1 MNPRPVES
9 GDTVNT
15 TEQTP
20 AVKRRAA
27 PEVVANVLR
36 GGLIGAV
43 EVMPGVSGG
52 TVALVVMVYERLIA
66 SASAAIA
73 GLFLLVTGLVRG
85 ADVRRRGLGRLREV
99 DWLLVVPLVVGMGAA
114 ILTMSH
120 VMESLV
126 ENHPTLMRA
135 AFFGMV
141 LVSLLIPIRMAGH
154 WRGRDWLYLVLAAVV
169 TAVAVSLPSAPLQIT
184 PLTIMGCAAIAVCA
198 LALPGL
204 SGSFLLL
211 TLGLY
216 EPTLAAV
223 NNRDFGYLG
232 LFLVGAATGGVLI
245 ILGLR
250 RLLRTRH
257 HVTMVVIT
265 GLMAGGLRALWPWQD
280 EARNVVPVEP
290 GTLIPA
296 LGLALAGAVVV
307 GIGVYLERR
316 ITDGASRT
324 DAAAPG
330 AS

>member
-1 MNPRPVES
+1 M
-9 GDTVNT
+9 NT
-15 TEQTP
+15 TQQAP
-20 AVKRRAA
+20 PVKRRAV
-27 PEVVANVLR
+27 PEVAANVLR

-52 TVALVVMVYERLIA
+52 TVALVVMIYERLIA

-73 GLFLLVTGLVRG
+73 GIFLLVSGLFRG
-85 ADVRRRGLGRLREV
+85 AQVRRRGLERLREV

-114 ILTMSH
+114 ILTMSR

-126 ENHPTLMRA
+126 EDHPVLMRA

-141 LVSLLIPIRMAGH
+141 LVSLLIPIRMAGD
-154 WRGRDWLYLVLAAVV
+154 WRMRDWLYLAVAALV
-169 TAVAVSLPSAPLQIT
+169 TAFAVSLPTAPLEIT

-211 TLGLY
+211 ALGLY
-216 EPTLAAV
+216 EPTLEAV
-223 NNRDFGYLG
+223 NNRDLGYLG

-280 EARNVVPVEP
+280 EARNVVPIES
-290 GTLIPA
+290 GTLGPVI
-296 LGLALAGAVVV
+296 GLAIAGAVVV
-307 GIGVYLERR
+307 GIGVWAE
-316 ITDGASRT
+316 SRLNRK
-324 DAAAPG
+324 
-330 AS
+330 

>member
-1 MNPRPVES
+1 MSRRPVES
-9 GDTVNT
+9 AGTVNT
-15 TEQTP
+15 SEQAPTL
-20 AVKRRAA
+20 KRRAA
-27 PEVVANVLR
+27 PEIVANVLR

-52 TVALVVMVYERLIA
+52 TVALVVMIYERLIA

-73 GLFLLVTGLVRG
+73 GFFFLATGLVRG
-85 ADVRRRGLGRLREV
+85 AEVRRRGLNRLREV
-99 DWLLVVPLVVGMGAA
+99 DWLLIVPLVIGMGAA

-141 LVSLLIPIRMAGH
+141 LVSLLIPIRMAGD
-154 WRGRDWLYLVLAAVV
+154 WRVRDWLYFGVAGVV
-169 TAVAVSLPSAPLQIT
+169 TAIAVSLPSAPLEIT

-211 TLGLY
+211 ALGLY
-216 EPTLAAV
+216 EPTLEAV

-232 LFLVGAATGGVLI
+232 LFLLGAATGGVVI

-257 HVTMVVIT
+257 HVTMVVVT

-280 EARNVVPVEP
+280 EARNVVAVDPGSLAPV
-290 GTLIPA
+290 IA
-296 LGLALAGAVVV
+296 LAVAGAVVV
-307 GIGVYLERR
+307 GVGVWVEHRLSSRR
-316 ITDGASRT
+316 
-324 DAAAPG
+324 P
-330 AS
+330 

>member
-1 MNPRPVES
+1 M
-9 GDTVNT
+9 NT
-15 TEQTP
+15 TQQAP
-20 AVKRRAA
+20 PVKRRAV
-27 PEVVANVLR
+27 PEVAANVLR

-52 TVALVVMVYERLIA
+52 TVALVVMIYERLIA

-73 GLFLLVTGLVRG
+73 GLFLLVSGLFRG
-85 ADVRRRGLGRLREV
+85 AAVRRRGLERLREV
-99 DWLLVVPLVVGMGAA
+99 DWLLVLPLVIGMGAA
-114 ILTMSH
+114 ILTMSR

-126 ENHPTLMRA
+126 EDHPVLMRA

-141 LVSLLIPIRMAGH
+141 LVSLLIPIRMAGD
-154 WRGRDWLYLVLAAVV
+154 WRMRDWLYLAVAALV
-169 TAVAVSLPSAPLQIT
+169 TAFAVSLPTAPLEIT

-211 TLGLY
+211 ALGLY
-216 EPTLAAV
+216 EPTLEAV
-223 NNRDFGYLG
+223 NNRDLGYLG

-280 EARNVVPVEP
+280 EARNVVPIEP
-290 GTLIPA
+290 GTLGPVI
-296 LGLALAGAVVV
+296 GLAIAGAVVV
-307 GIGVYLERR
+307 GIGVWAE
-316 ITDGASRT
+316 SRLNRK
-324 DAAAPG
+324 
-330 AS
+330 